1 MLRKDEHRNTL
12 CLQGGGNGLSI
23 VLSFDQLVQGAWELK
38 GIHQACPN
46 TEAETLSQL
55 P

>member
-1 MLRKDEHRNTL
+1 MFARR
-12 CLQGGGNGLSI
+12 NGLSI
-23 VLSFDQLVQGAWELK
+23 VLSFDQLVQGTWELK
-38 GIHQACPN
+38 GIHLAYAN

>member
-1 MLRKDEHRNTL
+1 MFARRE
-12 CLQGGGNGLSI
+12 NGLSI
-23 VLSFDQLVQGAWELK
+23 VLSFHQLMQGVWELK